1 MLQLH
6 RRSSVRQETITCKRL
21 DTLLFLVQAYFIDLC
36 TQLDG
41 NTNVSQENPK
51 TRRSF
56 IYKKTGSKCTEN
68 RTKLKRLRSSWAGLK
83 RINFDGANLRSCKLA
98 EANLSNCS
106 FREANLSE
114 ASLWRANLRN
124 SILDGAELRGTDLE
138 WCNLEGCTVKDVRMQ
153 RTILP
158 LQLMSREQWDEAIRT
173 GDRLQLRTPTAHQ

>member
-68 RTKLKRLRSSWAGLK
+68 RTKLRRLRSSWAGLK
-83 RINFDGANLRSCKLA
+83 RN
-98 EANLSNCS
+98 
-106 FREANLSE
+106 
-114 ASLWRANLRN
+114 
-124 SILDGAELRGTDLE
+124 
-138 WCNLEGCTVKDVRMQ
+138 
-153 RTILP
+153 
-158 LQLMSREQWDEAIRT
+158 
-173 GDRLQLRTPTAHQ
+173 QLRWRQSPKLQAGRSEPIELQFSRGEPIRGLIVESKSSKLDLRWSRTPRHRSRMVQSGGMHSERCTDATNHSSSSANESGAMG